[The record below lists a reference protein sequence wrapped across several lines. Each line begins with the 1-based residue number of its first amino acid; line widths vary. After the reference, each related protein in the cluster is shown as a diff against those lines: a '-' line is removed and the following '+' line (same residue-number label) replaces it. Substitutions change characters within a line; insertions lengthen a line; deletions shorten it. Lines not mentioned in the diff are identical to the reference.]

1 MNPIPGEPYITLHV
15 QILPKSSRDEIL
27 GFVNGKLKIKVAA
40 PPEDGK
46 ANDRLKEIISEVFD
60 VPKSKVKIIRGKIS
74 RLKTILIEGIT
85 KHKYDYI
92 VNRFTN

>member
-1 MNPIPGEPYITLHV
+1 MNPIPREPYITLHV
-15 QILPKSSRDEIL
+15 QILPKASRDEIL

-60 VPKSKVKIIRGKIS
+60 VPKSRVKIIRGKIS

-85 KHKYDYI
+85 KYRYDYI
-92 VNRFTN
+92 VNRLTN

>member
-1 MNPIPGEPYITLHV
+1 MNPIPREPYITLYV

-27 GFVNGKLKIKVAA
+27 GFVNGRLKVKVTA

-60 VPKSKVKIIRGKIS
+60 VQKSRVKIMRGKTS